1 MWTQYT
7 TANSEIPSNQV
18 NDLAIDKNGV
28 IWLTTNKGIAA
39 FDGKNWVVY
48 NKKNSGLVEE
58 DVLNISID
66 NKNNKWFGTYFY
78 GIICFSGHT
87 VKGRLT
93 DEQGNALENKEVQV
107 GNTVVTTDGNGY
119 YRADVAAATNVVVTP
134 KVDGFTFNPPTVS
147 IPNISGSKMDVNF
160 VAQRETLSSGGAG
173 GSEGRVTITPYL
185 EEGYIIL
192 SFNAAVAEVEIRSNT
207 KVMRTIPAYKKGNK
221 INISKF
227 PKGVYKITVRT
238 SEWEKTVTLN
248 KKH

>member
-1 MWTQYT
+1 MSPITH
-7 TANSEIPSNQV
+7 SI
-18 NDLAIDKNGV
+18 I
-28 IWLTTNKGIAA
+28 
-39 FDGKNWVVY
+39 
-48 NKKNSGLVEE
+48 SG
-58 DVLNISID
+58 
-66 NKNNKWFGTYFY
+66 
-78 GIICFSGHT
+78 C
-87 VKGRLT
+87 
-93 DEQGNALENKEVQV
+93 
-107 GNTVVTTDGNGY
+107 
-119 YRADVAAATNVVVTP
+119 AAT
-134 KVDGFTFNPPTVS
+134 GLS
-147 IPNISGSKMDVNF
+147 IS
-160 VAQRETLSSGGAG
+160 